1 MKCLVTGGGGFIGS
15 AIVAKLI
22 KNGRRVVAMGRFE
35 RPHYIPG
42 TVIND
47 VEIVKGDVR
56 DQAAVEAAAR
66 NCDQIYHFAGIVD
79 SDAASGLSVDAIETE
94 IMGLRNTC
102 QVALKQ
108 DIEKIIYG
116 SSCAVYGD
124 DKLLSALTEGS
135 PVHPKS
141 HYAVLK
147 RMGELL
153 LKSYGDEQ
161 GLNHLILRI
170 FNPYGI
176 NQPKNMAMHRFFEA
190 AINNSPIQIY
200 GVGNQT
206 RDFIYID
213 DVAKASVLAAEK
225 VIGSETLNVCTGQD
239 NSVRTVAEIIISM
252 TDSASECDFLPTP
265 SGRAEG
271 ELSRSFGSI
280 TKMLS
285 MTGFAP
291 IVGLEEGL
299 KLMYED
305 MVSETNRLSSSINT

>member
-22 KNGRRVVAMGRFE
+22 EDGHHVVAMGRFE
-35 RPHYIPG
+35 RPHYIPSK
-42 TVIND
+42 VISD
-47 VEIVKGDVR
+47 VEIVKGDIR
-56 DQAAVEAAAR
+56 DQATVDATAR

-102 QVALKQ
+102 QAALRQ
-108 DIEKIIYG
+108 GVGRVIYG

-124 DKLLSALTEGS
+124 DKLLSALTEEAT
-135 PVHPKS
+135 VYPKS

-153 LKSYGDEQ
+153 LKSYDEEL
-161 GLNHLILRI
+161 GLDHLILRI

-176 NQPKNMAMHRFFEA
+176 NQQKNMAMYSFFKTA
-190 AINNSPIQIY
+190 TNNSPIQIY
-200 GVGNQT
+200 GAGNQT

-213 DVAKASVLAAEK
+213 DVARAAVLAARQ
-225 VIGSETLNVCTGQD
+225 VSGSEILNVCTGQD
-239 NSVRTVAEIIISM
+239 MSIRIIAESIISM
-252 TDSASECDFLPTP
+252 TGSQSRCEFLPTP
-265 SGRAEG
+265 SGRTEG

-280 TKMLS
+280 AKMQL
-285 MTGFAP
+285 MTGFVP
-291 IVGLEEGL
+291 IVELEEGL
-299 KLMYED
+299 KLMYQD
-305 MVSETNRLSSSINT
+305 MISKPKIA

>member
-15 AIVAKLI
+15 AIVAKLVES
-22 KNGRRVVAMGRFE
+22 GHDVVAMGRFE
-35 RPHYIPG
+35 RPRYISDE
-42 TVIND
+42 VVND

-56 DQAAVEAAAR
+56 DLPTVEAAAQD
-66 NCDQIYHFAGIVD
+66 CDQIYHFAGIVD

-94 IMGLRNTC
+94 ISGLQNVCRT
-102 QVALKQ
+102 ALKLN
-108 DIEKIIYG
+108 IEKVVYG

-124 DKLLSALTEGS
+124 DKLSSALTEES

-170 FNPYGI
+170 FNPYGL
-176 NQPKNMAMHRFFEA
+176 NQPKNMAMHRFFDA
-190 AINNSPIQIY
+190 AINNLPIQIY
-200 GVGNQT
+200 GAGNQT

-213 DVAKASVLAAEK
+213 DVAKMSILAAEK
-225 VIGSETLNVCTGQD
+225 ATDSEILNVCTGQD
-239 NSVRTVAEIIISM
+239 RSIRTVAETIISM
-252 TDSASECDFLPTP
+252 TNSASECQFLPLP
-265 SGRAEG
+265 EGRAEA
-271 ELSRSFGSI
+271 ELSRSYGSI
-280 TKMLS
+280 TKMQSL
-285 MTGFAP
+285 TGSASL
-291 IVGLEEGL
+291 IGLEEGL

-305 MVSETNRLSSSINT
+305 MVSAIKLAQQLA